1 MVLQDICDNDG
12 LLFPLYSG
20 QVLCKLFKSIK
31 QVYSI
36 WICESK
42 YVKVNFGFCVLQFP
56 SC

>member
-31 QVYSI
+31 QQVYSI
-36 WICESK
+36 WICKSK
-42 YVKVNFGFCVLQFP
+42 FWILCIAI
-56 SC
+56 S